1 MRLAFAMA
9 LAGSLVFIAPR
20 GVAAQTS
27 IDAFGALPLNQLSS
41 LALRRS
47 SGRALPVDFG
57 GRVSVDLVPGVQ
69 VIGEF
74 GRIGDVLPTMVAL
87 PLSFLSYDVRV
98 SAFYG
103 EGGVRFLAAPRS
115 AVSPYA
121 EGTVGIAH
129 LDFNVG
135 GLGPAAGAVAQAALN
150 LLDRRDPIAGAGG
163 GVMFRGGPLV
173 VDVGY
178 RYKQIFASS
187 LVGTLI
193 SAGQDLRSHQL
204 RFGMG
209 VRF

>member
-1 MRLAFAMA
+1 MHFAYAIA
-9 LAGSLVFIAPR
+9 LAGSLILSVPR

-27 IDAFGALPLNQLSS
+27 IHAVGALPLNQLSS
-41 LALRRS
+41 IGDS
-47 SGRALPVDFG
+47 SFPVDFG
-57 GRVSVDLVPGVQ
+57 GGVAIDLVPGVQ

-74 GRIGDVLPTMVAL
+74 GRLGNVLPTTIAL
-87 PLSFLSYDVRV
+87 PLSFSPYDVRV

-121 EGTVGIAH
+121 EGTIGMAH
-129 LDFNVG
+129 LNFNIG
-135 GLGPAAGAVAQAALN
+135 GLGSTGGPVAQAALN

-163 GVMFRGGPLV
+163 GVLFRSGPLV

-178 RYKQIFASS
+178 RYKQIFANS

-193 SAGQDLRSHQL
+193 SAGQDLRSHQV
-204 RFGMG
+204 RFGLG